1 MAPKDGGG
9 EPGGESPRKEVEREV
24 NQDTVPLFKMC
35 SEKAPDG
42 KSEEGWL
49 RKEESQ
55 GAPPGSPAGRVWR
68 NRGLSTKP
76 RVSKDR
82 KEPLALATRRPLV
95 TSEES
100 LSTGGGPGSVKE

>member
-55 GAPPGSPAGRVWR
+55 GAPPGSPAGEGLEKQGIVHKAQSKQGQKRAP
-68 NRGLSTKP
+68 GLSHQEATGDIRGKSEHGWGP
-76 RVSKDR
+76 R
-82 KEPLALATRRPLV
+82 
-95 TSEES
+95 
-100 LSTGGGPGSVKE
+100 LS